1 MSDSVDNLVLENLR
15 AIRSELAELRSD
27 VTDIKTRMSR
37 METSL
42 ARVGRDVSS
51 NYSEQI
57 EDRHVV
63 DRLAE
68 RVARIE
74 KRLELID

>member
-1 MSDSVDNLVLENLR
+1 MSDNVDNIVLEHLR
-15 AIRSELAELRSD
+15 AIRTDIAEIRGD
-27 VTDIKTRMSR
+27 IADIKTRLGR
-37 METSL
+37 METSV
-42 ARVGRDVSS
+42 ARVGRDVAS